1 MMNQCNFI
9 GRLGKDPVL
18 KQDYNGIKAFC
29 TIAVSE
35 KWTNSDGSKGERTN
49 WIPLAFRG
57 GLAGVVG
64 EYLKKGSLIF
74 VSGSLDVTNQSDGK
88 GNYNKSIMVRVGTLT
103 MLSSERSEGAQANT
117 NYPRNISKQG
127 YQDVVRQN
135 ARQSA
140 GVAQNALEQARE
152 QVNSA
157 KIASG
162 ITPNVSDDDMP
173 F

>member
-57 GLAGVVG
+57 GLAEVVG
-64 EYLKKGSLIF
+64 TYLKKGSLIF

-88 GNYNKSIMVRVGTLT
+88 GNYNKSIMVRVSTLT
-103 MLSSERSEGAQANT
+103 MLPSERNDGAQQPNT
-117 NYPRNISKQG
+117 NYQRNISNQS
-127 YQDVVRQN
+127 YQDVRQN
-135 ARQSA
+135 A

>member
-49 WIPLAFRG
+49 WIRLAFRG
-57 GLAGVVG
+57 GLAEVVG
-64 EYLKKGSLIF
+64 KYLKKGSLIF

-88 GNYNKSIMVRVGTLT
+88 GNYNTSIMVRVSTLT

-117 NYPRNISKQG
+117 NYPRNISKQS
-127 YQDVVRQN
+127 YQDV
-135 ARQSA
+135 RQSA

-157 KIASG
+157 KMASG